1 MVDLNSNRFMKDV
14 GPVGVTAKDH
24 EVKPGIQEA
33 MAKGRAPG
41 VNSSFQLDGAQEV
54 TVGADGKGVVTATVV
69 AQKPEADKPAPAKG
83 AKPGVA
89 EASGAI
95 NNRAPAVGVA
105 APTAAPA
112 IGAPQSPAARLGR
125 QPGRGLATRP
135 VGTPA
140 VSTRPNANLTT
151 PNPAQQGALAVKAKK
166 EDGPKGK
173 DPAKDAKAA
182 PKPAGGELKVERVA
196 VTVDLKETR
205 REKILSMFGGAPE
218 GPEKNALAGRR
229 HDYSGAKPKM
239 GGAESATVNA
249 LADKGPQIEVPKVEG
264 DKPAAKPAAAKVVP
278 KTATMAQL
286 PPTAP
291 RAPGSAS

>member
-1 MVDLNSNRFMKDV
+1 MVDLNSNRYMKDV
-14 GPVGVTAKDH
+14 GPVGVQAKDH
-24 EVKPGIQEA
+24 EVAPGIKEA
-33 MAKGRAPG
+33 MAKGQAPG

-69 AQKPEADKPAPAKG
+69 AQKPGQEADKPAPAKG

-95 NNRAPAVGVA
+95 NNRTPAVGVA
-105 APTAAPA
+105 APTATPA
-112 IGAPQSPAARLGR
+112 IGAPQSTAARLGR

-166 EDGPKGK
+166 EDGPKAK
-173 DPAKDAKAA
+173 DPKDA
-182 PKPAGGELKVERVA
+182 PKPAGGQLEVKQVA
-196 VTVDLKETR
+196 VTVNLQETR
-205 REKILSMFGGAPE
+205 RQKILSMFDGAPE

-239 GGAESATVNA
+239 GGAESATINA
-249 LADKGPQIEVPKVEG
+249 LADKGPQIEAPKLEG
-264 DKPAAKPAAAKVVP
+264 DKPAAKPAAAKVLP
-278 KTATMAQL
+278 ATAKMAAL